1 MSVHFEER
9 SGVVPCETPWGS
21 WYQTMEEVF
30 IEVDVPHGTS
40 EDKCLIRII
49 LMKTNR
55 EAGNC
60 WSSLLEGEYCA
71 NAWVQDQMQR
81 KLTLERF
88 QRENPGFDFSG
99 AEISGNFA
107 GGERNRSNKLMASE
121 KVSELKPKNLVR
133 ESRSFTSSSLSL
145 ALSFGLLDFIDKHL
159 SHLFFLELQIHKELL
174 PLGFVCVLKTIIAF
188 GQEATCYHISGQLGC
203 GAGSSRL
210 VEDSRGGS
218 TDSAQRIPPGVIEHL

>member
-9 SGVVPCETPWGS
+9 SGVVPCKTPWGS

-40 EDKCLIRII
+40 AKDVKCRLGSKDIELCVKGKEIIKGKLYDKTVSDEATWTLEDSCLIRII

-60 WSSLLEGEYCA
+60 WTSLLEGEYCA
-71 NAWVQDQMQR
+71 NAWVQNQMQK

-99 AEISGNFA
+99 AEISGNYA
-107 GGERNRSNKLMASE
+107 GGG
-121 KVSELKPKNLVR
+121 PD
-133 ESRSFTSSSLSL
+133 FSSLS
-145 ALSFGLLDFIDKHL
+145 D
-159 SHLFFLELQIHKELL
+159 
-174 PLGFVCVLKTIIAF
+174 
-188 GQEATCYHISGQLGC
+188 
-203 GAGSSRL
+203 
-210 VEDSRGGS
+210 
-218 TDSAQRIPPGVIEHL
+218 

>member
-1 MSVHFEER
+1 MSVHFDER
-9 SGVVPCETPWGS
+9 SGLVPCQTSWGS
-21 WYQTMEEVF
+21 WSQTMEEGRFFGATVSD
-30 IEVDVPHGTS
+30 EATWTL

-60 WSSLLEGEYCA
+60 WSSLLEGEYSA

-107 GGERNRSNKLMASE
+107 GGGPDFSN
-121 KVSELKPKNLVR
+121 
-133 ESRSFTSSSLSL
+133 
-145 ALSFGLLDFIDKHL
+145 
-159 SHLFFLELQIHKELL
+159 LQK
-174 PLGFVCVLKTIIAF
+174 
-188 GQEATCYHISGQLGC
+188 
-203 GAGSSRL
+203 
-210 VEDSRGGS
+210 
-218 TDSAQRIPPGVIEHL
+218 

>member
-9 SGVVPCETPWGS
+9 SGVVPCKTPWGS

-30 IEVDVPHGTS
+30 IEVNVPHGTTAKEVKCHLGSRDIELLVKGKEIFKLDALFALLIISS

-107 GGERNRSNKLMASE
+107 GGG
-121 KVSELKPKNLVR
+121 PD
-133 ESRSFTSSSLSL
+133 FSSLQ
-145 ALSFGLLDFIDKHL
+145 K
-159 SHLFFLELQIHKELL
+159 
-174 PLGFVCVLKTIIAF
+174 
-188 GQEATCYHISGQLGC
+188 
-203 GAGSSRL
+203 
-210 VEDSRGGS
+210 
-218 TDSAQRIPPGVIEHL
+218 